1 MILSYT
7 RIVNQHIFYMRNH
20 IAILPIFLA
29 LGSFLLYGHQRLY
42 HKYYTEQRNDY
53 HTCLKENVKT
63 SAVVRS

>member
-20 IAILPIFLA
+20 IAILPHILA
-29 LGSFLLYGHQRLY
+29 LGSFLFYVYQRCY
-42 HKYYTEQRNDY
+42 HKHYAEQRNDY

-63 SAVVRS
+63 CAVVRS